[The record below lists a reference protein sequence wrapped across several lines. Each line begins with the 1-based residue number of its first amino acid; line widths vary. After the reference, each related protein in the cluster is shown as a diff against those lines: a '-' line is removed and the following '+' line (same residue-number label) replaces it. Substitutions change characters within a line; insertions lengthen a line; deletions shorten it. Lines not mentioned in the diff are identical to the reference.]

1 MQKQNNNENLISS
14 NLKIK
19 SLKLNFILNVIRL
32 SLNFIVPLIIFPYV
46 SRVLGPEYFGK
57 VEFANSIISYFILFS
72 TLGIPVYGIR
82 EIARVRDDAEKRT
95 KTLIELSII
104 LTFNMLLSYIVYF
117 LLINFYPTLKKEKLL
132 FLVISPSILL
142 NDFSYEWFYQGI
154 EDQTYITTR
163 YIATKIL
170 QIILIFCFIHKE
182 HDYIFYAGISVGL
195 NSFSTL
201 FNIIRLKKYVTKV
214 SSLKNINLSQHLK
227 PVLLIFTAQIAVSIY
242 THLDVTMIGL
252 ICTDEDVGI
261 YSTAN
266 RIVRLVVMI
275 VTSLSTVIIPRIE
288 HCLKINDIENY
299 NHYLQISLSF
309 IIMMALPCTVGIE
322 LLAPNIILIFAGS
335 KYYASIN
342 AIRILAPIILIIGF
356 SNFVGMQVL
365 YPHRKEHI
373 YTIAVSIAAIINFI
387 CNFILIRKIGLI
399 GAIIGTII
407 AESIGLLV
415 MSILGRKS
423 LKTIKIKIEIWKYI
437 TATLIMAIFIV
448 FMTQIFKTFN
458 QILMTF
464 VEVIISI
471 CIYFL
476 VLNLFREK
484 LIMTF
489 IVKKRR

>member
-1 MQKQNNNENLISS
+1 MQKQNNKENLISS

-19 SLKLNFILNVIRL
+19 SLKLNFILNSIRL
-32 SLNFIVPLIIFPYV
+32 SLNFLVPLIIFPYV
-46 SRVLGPEYFGK
+46 SRLLGPEYFGK

-104 LTFNMLLSYIVYF
+104 LIFNMLISYVVYF
-117 LLINFYPTLKKEKLL
+117 LLINLYPTLKKEKLL

-214 SSLKNINLSQHLK
+214 SSLKNINLFQHLK

-275 VTSLSTVIIPRIE
+275 VTSLSSVIIPRIE
-288 HCLKINDIENY
+288 HCLKTNDIENY

-309 IIMMALPCTVGIE
+309 IIMMALPCIAGIE
-322 LLAPNIILIFAGS
+322 LLAPDIILVFAGN
-335 KYYASIN
+335 KYISSIK
-342 AIRILAPIILIIGF
+342 AIRILAPVILIIGF

-373 YTIAVSIAAIINFI
+373 YTIAVTLAAAINFI
-387 CNFILIRKIGLI
+387 SNFILIKKIGLT
-399 GAIIGTII
+399 GAIIGTLI
-407 AESIGLLV
+407 AETSGLLF
-415 MSILGRKS
+415 MTILGAKT
-423 LKTIKIKIEIWKYI
+423 LKKIKISIGVWKYI
-437 TATLIMAIFIV
+437 TATLIMTMLIV
-448 FMTQIFKTFN
+448 FLTHILKTWN
-458 QILMTF
+458 PVAIILI
-464 VEVIISI
+464 EVTAAA
-471 CIYFL
+471 CIYFFL
-476 VLNLFREK
+476 LLLFREK
-484 LIMTF
+484 LIIEF
-489 IVKKRR
+489 IAKRRH